1 MLEIVRLLN
10 NPVDSDCYIIT
21 DKATGNDCIIVD
33 PGSCDNS
40 QLYDSLLKS
49 GLKPQ
54 YIILTHEHFDH
65 CWGVDN
71 LRERFP
77 NLKLICSG
85 MCSCAIQDKKK
96 NHSVFFQQPGFE
108 LKPADIILDD
118 NNWTFEWYNHKMNF
132 YPAQGHTAS
141 GIIFKLDNYI
151 FTGDELIK
159 GIRTVTKLKT
169 GSKEKL
175 SESIQLLGQMKGKGL
190 TVCPGHGEMFLLDN
204 YDLTIAFGAYNLS
217 NKR

>member
-10 NPVDSDCYIIT
+10 NPIDSNCYIII

-33 PGSCDNS
+33 PGICDNS
-40 QLYDSLLKS
+40 PLYESLLKCD
-49 GLKPQ
+49 LKPQ
-54 YIILTHEHFDH
+54 YTILTHEHFDH

-71 LRERFP
+71 LRVHYP
-77 NLKLICSG
+77 NLKLICSAT
-85 MCSCAIQDKKK
+85 CSNAIQDKKA

-108 LKPADIILDD
+108 LKPADIVLDEND
-118 NNWTFEWYNHKMNF
+118 WTFEWYNYKMNF

-141 GIIFKLDNYI
+141 GIIFTLDNYI

-204 YDLTIAFGAYNLS
+204 YDLTIAFGA
-217 NKR
+217 NK

>member
-1 MLEIVRLLN
+1 MLEIVRSLN
-10 NPVDSDCYIIT
+10 NPVDSNCYIIT

-40 QLYDSLLKS
+40 QLYESLLK
-49 GLKPQ
+49 GDLKPQ
-54 YIILTHEHFDH
+54 YTILTHEHFDH

-71 LRERFP
+71 LREHYP
-77 NLKLICSG
+77 NLKLICSAT
-85 MCSCAIQDKKK
+85 CSNAIQDKKA

-108 LKPADIILDD
+108 LKPADIILDEND
-118 NNWTFEWYNHKMNF
+118 WTFEWYNYKMNF

-141 GIIFKLDNYI
+141 GIIFTLDNYI

-175 SESIQLLGQMKGKGL
+175 TESIQLLGEMKGNGL
-190 TVCPGHGEMFLLDN
+190 TVCPGHGEMFLLDE
-204 YDLTIAFGAYNLS
+204 YDSNIALGA
-217 NKR
+217 NK